1 MFSKEI
7 LRNTSKQPNDQ
18 NVIEKFFW
26 KTINKQILIKEYK
39 RDAKSQIREE
49 ISNKKKIN
57 GHAIQGL
64 K

>member
-7 LRNTSKQPNDQ
+7 LWNTSKQPNDQ

-26 KTINKQILIKEYK
+26 KTINKQILIKENK

-49 ISNKKKIN
+49 ISYKKKIY
-57 GHAIQGL
+57 GHAI
-64 K
+64 